1 MAAFMG
7 VTAFLSMWISN
18 TATTAMMLPI
28 AVATVKTIVGDDVN
42 DAEENSVSSQP
53 EVDQVKTNHFFFNSS
68 GRLRRTLGTFC
79 LNLLKITIFIFQTRN
94 HLPCPDQNQFW
105 LWICTSSGALSKVA
119 LPVGHH
125 LEWHRPWLRRTWTWL
140 TVSCWIGT
148 VSASRLKHPEIPRL
162 TLSLY

>member
-53 EVDQVKTNHFFFNSS
+53 EVDQVKTNHFF
-68 GRLRRTLGTFC
+68 LTPLG
-79 LNLLKITIFIFQTRN
+79 
-94 HLPCPDQNQFW
+94 
-105 LWICTSSGALSKVA
+105 A
-119 LPVGHH
+119 
-125 LEWHRPWLRRTWTWL
+125 
-140 TVSCWIGT
+140 
-148 VSASRLKHPEIPRL
+148 
-162 TLSLY
+162 